1 MTQPNFWQS
10 LTKTATGFGE
20 TISNAAAQA
29 TQAATDTAAKA
40 GEAISSAASGASVA
54 ATETALKAKEVISNA
69 ASGTAAKAGEAIGSA
84 ASEATQAATQT
95 AAKAGEAIS
104 SAASGTV
111 AKAGE
116 TIGSAASGASIAVAK
131 TAAIAGKAI
140 STGASGATV
149 AATETALKAK
159 EVISSAATEATQAV
173 VEKSLGVSG
182 VVAGAASGAGKA
194 VVGKATEVSGAIAK
208 TATKAGQTVAK
219 KATNAAAPIMD
230 ATGKTI
236 QNAKNVTTDWLIR
249 FIDKVDV
256 PKAEAEVR
264 ALQQQY
270 PNEEPRKIA
279 HRLMV
284 DKTVLAAGSGL
295 ASNLVPG
302 AALAMAGV
310 DLAAMTALSAELIYQ
325 IAAAYG
331 QDLQSSARK
340 GEVITIFT
348 LSMSGTLALE
358 AGLGWLGNVP
368 VAGAM
373 IGASTNAAMIYALG
387 YGACRF
393 YETKTRNTLVLAGSI
408 EDCQVESEKYLE
420 GAISQEVIMDQILI
434 HVFLAGNPDKTWEE
448 LLPELQTLNLSPASL
463 EAIAANI
470 QSPPSLETLLAQI
483 NSDFAVS
490 LVAQCQKI
498 AQLDGIVTS
507 EETQVIE
514 SIINKFGLDI
524 NNSR

>member
-20 TISNAAAQA
+20 TISNAAAHA

-40 GEAISSAASGASVA
+40 GEAISSAASGTA
-54 ATETALKAKEVISNA
+54 AKAGEAISSA

-84 ASEATQAATQT
+84 AS
-95 AAKAGEAIS
+95 
-104 SAASGTV
+104 
-111 AKAGE
+111 
-116 TIGSAASGASIAVAK
+116 GASIAVAK
-131 TAAIAGKAI
+131 TAAKAGVAI
-140 STGASGATV
+140 SSGASGATV

-159 EVISSAATEATQAV
+159 GFFSSAASGATAAASGTAAKAGEAIGSAVSEASQAV
-173 VEKSLGVSG
+173 VGKSLGVSG
-182 VVAGAASGAGKA
+182 VVAGAASVAGKA
-194 VVGKATEVSGAIAK
+194 VVGKATEVGGAIAY
-208 TATKAGQTVAK
+208 TASKAGQTVAK

-264 ALQQQY
+264 GLQQQY

-340 GEVITIFT
+340 GEVLTIFT
-348 LSMSGTLALE
+348 LSVSGSLALE

-373 IGASTNAAMIYALG
+373 IGASTNAAMIYSLG

-393 YETKTRNTLVLAGSI
+393 YEAKQRNSLILEGTVIDSL
-408 EDCQVESEKYLE
+408 VESEKYLE

-434 HVFLAGNPDKTWEE
+434 HVFLAGNPDKTGEQ
-448 LLPELQTLNLSPASL
+448 LLPELQILNLSPASL
-463 EAIAANI
+463 EAITANI
-470 QSPPSLETLLAQI
+470 TSPPSLETLLAQI
-483 NSDFAVS
+483 NSDFAVP
-490 LVAQCQKI
+490 LLAQCQKI
-498 AQLDGIVTS
+498 AQLDGVVTP

-514 SIINKFGLDI
+514 TILNKFGI
-524 NNSR
+524 NINSDAQ

>member
-40 GEAISSAASGASVA
+40 GEAISSAASGTA
-54 ATETALKAKEVISNA
+54 AKAGEAIGSA

-84 ASEATQAATQT
+84 AS
-95 AAKAGEAIS
+95 
-104 SAASGTV
+104 
-111 AKAGE
+111 
-116 TIGSAASGASIAVAK
+116 GASIAVAK
-131 TAAIAGKAI
+131 TAAKAGEAI
-140 STGASGATV
+140 SNGASGATV

-159 EVISSAATEATQAV
+159 GFFSSAASGATAAATEKAAKAGEAIGSAVSEASQAV
-173 VEKSLGVSG
+173 VGKSLGVSG

-194 VVGKATEVSGAIAK
+194 VVGKATEVGGAIAN
-208 TATKAGQTVAK
+208 TASKAGQTVAK

-230 ATGKTI
+230 ATGKKI

-264 ALQQQY
+264 QLQQQY

-393 YETKTRNTLVLAGSI
+393 YEAKKRNSLILEGTVV
-408 EDCQVESEKYLE
+408 DCQVEGEKYLERTISQEVIVETEKYLE

-434 HVFLAGNPDKTWEE
+434 HVFLAGNPDKTGEE
-448 LLPELQTLNLSPASL
+448 LLPELQILNLSPASL
-463 EAIAANI
+463 EAITANI

-483 NSDFAVS
+483 NSDFAVPL
-490 LVAQCQKI
+490 LVQCQKI
-498 AQLDGIVTS
+498 AQLDGVVTP

-514 SIINKFGLDI
+514 TIINKFGINI
-524 NNSR
+524 NNEVK